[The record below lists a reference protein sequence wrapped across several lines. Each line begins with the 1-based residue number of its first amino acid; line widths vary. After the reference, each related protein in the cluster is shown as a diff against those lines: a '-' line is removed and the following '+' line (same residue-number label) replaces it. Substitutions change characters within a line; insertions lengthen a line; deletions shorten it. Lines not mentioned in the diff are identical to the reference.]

1 MDIALCFDNNFFMQA
16 GTTIKSVCL
25 SNPEENI
32 VFHLF
37 TNNIKEDDKEV
48 LNGLLTTS
56 NQQIR
61 FYNIDES
68 TLTGWPEVSRYPRS
82 IYYRFFITQEV
93 PSSVQYILYLDCDII
108 VRNSL
113 KKLFETDLNNKII
126 AAVYDKMPFEID
138 TINRLSL
145 PIENGYFNS
154 GVLLIDVQQWKT
166 KDITSKLRDLILKN
180 SKILTFPDQDALN
193 ILFNGNW
200 KKLHLKYN
208 FQQGFIYKHTK
219 LYWRDFKELYEAQS
233 NPTIIH
239 YSGIKP
245 WAQECNNP
253 YKQVWFDVIK
263 HTPWKDFKPI
273 KRNIFY
279 RLLLEFKYFL
289 FYNIHVPDIR
299 HPFSEKCNYNK
310 LTNTFK

>member
-16 GTTIKSVCL
+16 GATIKSICL

-37 TNNIKEDDKEV
+37 TNNITDYNKEI
-48 LNGLLTTS
+48 LNGLLITTK
-56 NQQIR
+56 QLIR

-68 TLTGWPEVSRYPRS
+68 ILTGWPVVSRYPKS
-82 IYYRFFITQEV
+82 IYYRFFITQAI
-93 PSSVQYILYLDCDII
+93 PSSVKYILYLDCDII
-108 VRNSL
+108 VRSSL
-113 KKLFETDLNNKII
+113 KELFEIDLNNNII

-154 GVLLIDVQQWKT
+154 GVLLIDVQEWKT
-166 KDITSKLRDLILKN
+166 KDITSKLRDLIQKN
-180 SKILTFPDQDALN
+180 PEKLIFPDQDALN

-200 KKLHLKYN
+200 EKLHLKYN

-219 LYWRDFKELYEAQS
+219 LYWRDFKELYEAQL

-239 YSGIKP
+239 FSGIKP
-245 WAQECNNP
+245 WRQECNNP
-253 YKQVWFDVIK
+253 YKQVWYDVIK

-273 KRNIFY
+273 KRNIFH
-279 RLLLEFKYFL
+279 RVLLEIKYFL

-299 HPFSEKCNYNK
+299 HPFSENCNYNK
-310 LTNTFK
+310 LNNPFK